1 VRLPPAP
8 GITPVS
14 LDSVEHTAAELLAAL
29 RRIKGRDAARDPA
42 LAIAASQTAELA
54 HERGAGLVATVE
66 HPDADPALLV
76 AWVLPLD
83 RRFDPDSATGTAAGS
98 AANLGHYLADAGG
111 PDIREVTRA
120 RTAAGYPAVIAERIP
135 PDLVGAQLQVLVFD
149 VAQPRVAVFTLHS
162 MTGRGWLELSAL
174 AGRFVSGMRFSG
186 AESRSATARRR
197 SGTPARSAPR

>member
-1 VRLPPAP
+1 MRLPPVP

-83 RRFDPDSATGTAAGS
+83 RRLDPGLATGTAIG
-98 AANLGHYLADAGG
+98 LDHYLADAGG

-120 RTAAGYPAVIAERIP
+120 QTAAGYPVVIAERIP

-197 SGTPARSAPR
+197 SGTHARSAPR

>member
-1 VRLPPAP
+1 MRLPPVP

-14 LDSVEHTAAELLAAL
+14 LGSVEHTAAELLAAL
-29 RRIKGRDAARDPA
+29 HRIKGRDAARDPA

-54 HERGAGLVATVE
+54 HERGAGLVATIE
-66 HPDADPALLV
+66 HPGADPALLV

-83 RRFDPDSATGTAAGS
+83 RRLDPDSATD
-98 AANLGHYLADAGG
+98 LGHHLADAGG

-120 RTAAGYPAVIAERIP
+120 QTAAGYPAVIAERIP

-162 MTGRGWLELSAL
+162 TTGRGWLEISAL
-174 AGRFVSGMRFSG
+174 AGRFVSGLRFSG